1 MTADLLK
8 ARVLTAL
15 LLAPLFV
22 AAVLLLSTDALAA
35 LLAVVLLLA
44 ADEWA
49 ALGGLHRPWQRVAVV
64 AWQASLLGAGWIL
77 LDRSDWLTGLL
88 GLSVLGWVAVGAASV
103 VRRAPV
109 TPRPGPKPWLLA
121 VAPMLA
127 ALAWV
132 ALVRLHGSGDRG
144 PELVLGLLVVIW
156 AADTGAYFAG
166 RALGHRRLAPM
177 VSPGKTLEG
186 LVGGLL
192 AAAVV
197 GIGLHRLGLTA
208 PAPAAAAVALSVVTA
223 ALSVAGDLFES
234 HAKRAAGVKDSGR
247 LLPGHGG
254 VLDRIDSVLAGAPV
268 FLLGILLVQGAAP

>member
-1 MTADLLK
+1 MAADALK

-22 AAVLLLSTDALAA
+22 AAVLLLRTDVLAP
-35 LLAVVLLLA
+35 LLAVVVLLA

-49 ALGGLHRPWQRVAVV
+49 ALAGLHGPAQRVGVL
-64 AWQASLLGAGWIL
+64 AWQAALLGVAWLLSSAPDWVTPLMALTVVWWAVAG
-77 LDRSDWLTGLL
+77 
-88 GLSVLGWVAVGAASV
+88 VALIA
-103 VRRAPV
+103 RRNPV
-109 TPRPGPKPWLLA
+109 SPRPGTKPWLL
-121 VAPMLA
+121 VGAPVLG
-127 ALAWV
+127 ALAWL
-132 ALVRLHGSGDRG
+132 ALVRLHGSGATG
-144 PELVLGLLVVIW
+144 PALLIGLLAVIW

-166 RALGHRRLAPM
+166 HALGRRRLAPM
-177 VSPGKTLEG
+177 VSPGKTVEG

-192 AAAVV
+192 AAGIVGVV
-197 GIGLHRLGLTA
+197 LHRLGLA
-208 PAPAAAAVALSVVTA
+208 GSAPAAGVVALCVATA

-268 FLLGILLVQGAAP
+268 FLLGVLLAQEAV